1 MDCSGDISFVLDCES
16 AILLHG
22 ADVSGCCSPAGSVVF
37 GNWTKSAK
45 PSTARFVNGLQWAG
59 IVLNG
64 AVFAVFVMPVAPFG
78 GAGWRVTSKLHDQFR
93 EQIGWQ
99 ELTEHVAQRFT
110 TRYRRKN
117 VRARESWRGNYGEG
131 GALNLYGPA
140 LGLPRAMAG
149 TNSFW

>member
-1 MDCSGDISFVLDCES
+1 
-16 AILLHG
+16 
-22 ADVSGCCSPAGSVVF
+22 
-37 GNWTKSAK
+37 
-45 PSTARFVNGLQWAG
+45 
-59 IVLNG
+59 LNG

-99 ELTEHVAQRFT
+99 ELTEHVAHVYNSLPT
-110 TRYRRKN
+110 EE
-117 VRARESWRGNYGEG
+117 RARTEILAGNYGEG

-149 TNSFW
+149 QIRSGIAGTIRASRRR